1 MDKRIKERQRER
13 ERRNANFCAEN
24 FLGFGKFSLSF
35 SKSVDF
41 QEYLKKENP
50 RK

>member
-1 MDKRIKERQRER
+1 MGKRIKDRER

-24 FLGFGKFSLSF
+24 YLGFGKFSLLF
-35 SKSVDF
+35 KSVDF

-50 RK
+50 GK